1 MLLRTI
7 AKSTP
12 ATLAVGPNKYGYLF
26 QGNGIRPSRIDLT
39 NAEAVDMGID
49 APNSKPSVTPSGTP
63 KSYVARIDVIEGGN
77 YYTSAPKVTIDGGS
91 PDKVAKARA
100 FLTGNAVGDFSMLE
114 YGEGYESTPTV
125 ILGDQHSK
133 FGALTATLDG
143 DTPDPTTPAP
153 STGTPTAIGKWRVT
167 ARPSPYVC
175 LPAVITSGVGTQLL
189 VPGMGNLIQN
199 SWFDYPDMNGSLW
212 SYVGLRGSS
221 IQFVVQ
227 VAGSTSAARV
237 LLTFGTRS
245 VDGPAGF
252 SPGVTALYPA
262 GSPSSIEIMKSGQFV
277 TVQGRPGGGQVYGND
292 GGGPYDKDVAYE
304 IHAPGRLA
312 AGDKPGECGGSS
324 ALRIAFYSNE
334 STIGAGDDTAP
345 TYAIK
350 SVKVDDGGTGFTI
363 PPFIQVDDASGY
375 GAVLETKIKDGKIES
390 VSVLKGGS
398 YASPPKLSVPVGGA
412 KAVAIIRPHIR
423 GKYDCYY
430 RYVDD
435 TPEDRGGPIC
445 SSLSPVTTI
454 DTGEGAEKLTWVV
467 AAPPPASAT
476 QRPLK
481 VELWRTTS
489 DQAYTVYRV
498 ASGVT
503 SFTDKLSDQQLTD
516 YDRAG
521 YAAMPV
527 LLPNGELNANRFGV
541 PPKNKTVAVMFQDR
555 LWMAVDTGGNSPNR
569 LKFSEYN
576 EPESCPDIN
585 QINIQTNVKG
595 HDHITALIPYGSSL
609 GVMQTRHSYR
619 LSYVSQPIIDANVQ
633 IAAYRGCLN
642 QRCWDEFEGL
652 VYCMDTQGVYAMD
665 ASGQVQP
672 LSLGI
677 RSLFDDKIDFAQDD
691 WFSVTADRKTRCLRV
706 AVRFKGDGPGKYP
719 TRMLCFS
726 FDAQGWWEE
735 RYPAAL
741 VGSATVRD
749 AAGVSRCLYGGPEG
763 KLYEVNSG
771 DTDVEYDSIQTITLT
786 NPGKGYTK
794 TPQVTISGNGD
805 GAVAEAAISG
815 DGTLLGV
822 YLRYGGYGYTTASV
836 SIDPPP
842 AGGVR
847 ATATCT
853 VGDNNSAPIP
863 CWFKSG
869 NMEYPHDSL
878 PVEMADKNRNV
889 GLLFT
894 PTAGPSLMKLRM
906 YYNNSPHPRVNVAAR
921 DRGTGVV
928 YQTQEPCVTLD
939 MDAGLLPDR
948 ISTGVCR
955 ALFSSHTVDDIQG
968 NDRHVAIELS
978 AERSTT
984 GPIEIHSVD
993 VFGTPGA

>member
-63 KSYVARIDVIEGGN
+63 KSYVARIDVVEGGN

-91 PDKVAKARA
+91 PDKAAKARA

-133 FGALTATLDG
+133 FGALTAVLDAPG
-143 DTPDPTTPAP
+143 TTPTTPTAN
-153 STGTPTAIGKWRVT
+153 PTAIGKHVVQ
-167 ARPSPYVC
+167 ARPAPYLC
-175 LPAVITSGVGTQLL
+175 LPALVTTAPNENLL
-189 VPGMGNLIQN
+189 VPGLGNLQYG
-199 SWFDYPDMNGSLW
+199 WWQTDMTGDVL
-212 SYVGLRGSS
+212 SYVGRDGNSL
-221 IQFVVQ
+221 QFLLEL
-227 VAGSTSAARV
+227 AGSTTEARI
-237 LLTFGTRS
+237 LLTFATKEVATNMG
-245 VDGPAGF
+245 
-252 SPGVTALYPA
+252 GVVTLYPA
-262 GSPSSIEIMKSGQFV
+262 GAPSRVEVLTSAQSV
-277 TVQGRPGGGQVYGND
+277 TIPGKPLPNPPVFGTN
-292 GGGPYDKDVAYE
+292 GGGPYQKDVAYE
-304 IHAPGRLA
+304 FAIGGRLA
-312 AGDKPGECGGSS
+312 TGDQPGACGGGSP
-324 ALRIAFYSNE
+324 LRIAFYSNE
-334 STIGAGDDTAP
+334 STVGAGEATQ
-345 TYAIK
+345 TYPVT
-350 SVKVDDGGTGFTI
+350 SVTVDDGGEGFTV
-363 PPFIQVDDASGY
+363 PPLIQVDDANGY
-375 GAVLETKIKDGKIES
+375 GAVLESKIKDGKIES

-398 YASPPKLSVPVGGA
+398 YTAAPKLSVGVGGA
-412 KAVAIIRPHIR
+412 QAVAIIRPHIR

-435 TPEDRGGPIC
+435 TPEDRGGPVC

-454 DTGEGAEKLTWVV
+454 DTGDGVEKLTWVV

-476 QRPLK
+476 QRPLT

-609 GVMQTRHSYR
+609 GVMQTRHAYR

-719 TRMLCFS
+719 TRMLCYS

-749 AAGVSRCLYGGPEG
+749 AAGVSRCIYGGPEG

-771 DTDVEYDSIQTITLT
+771 DTDVECDSIQTITLT

-794 TPQVTISGNGD
+794 TPKVTVSGSGE

-822 YLRYGGYGYTTASV
+822 YLRYGGYGYKTASV
-836 SIDPPP
+836 VIDPPP
-842 AGGVR
+842 AGGVQ

-853 VGDNNSAPIP
+853 LGDNDSAPIP

-894 PTAGPSLMKLRM
+894 PTAGPGLMKLRM

-984 GPIEIHSVD
+984 GPVEIHSVD

>member
-1 MLLRTI
+1 MLLPTI

-26 QGNGIRPSRIDLT
+26 QGNGVRPSRIDLT

-49 APNSKPSVTPSGTP
+49 APSTKPSVTPSGTP

-77 YYTSAPKVTIDGGS
+77 YYYAAPKVTLEGGS

-100 FLTGNAVGDFSMLE
+100 YLTGNAVGDFSMLE
-114 YGEGYESTPTV
+114 YGSGYESTPTV
-125 ILGDQHSK
+125 LLGDQHAK
-133 FGALTATLDG
+133 FGSLTATLDG
-143 DTPDPTTPAP
+143 LDTTTPTTPA
-153 STGTPTAIGKWRVT
+153 SNPTAIGKYRVT
-167 ARPSPYVC
+167 ARPTPYVC
-175 LPAVITSGVGTQLL
+175 LPAVVITAPGANLL
-189 VPGMGNLIQN
+189 VPGGGNLLQT
-199 SWFDYPDMNGSLW
+199 SWYQVPDTNGSLW
-212 SYVGLRGSS
+212 TYAGLTTGNS
-221 IQFVVQ
+221 ITFVVE
-227 VAGSTSAARV
+227 VAGSVNSAKV
-237 LLTFGTRS
+237 LLTFGTKA
-245 VDGPAGF
+245 VTTAGG
-252 SPGVTALYPA
+252 GVTTLYPVGA
-262 GSPSSIEIMKSGQFV
+262 PSSVKILTNADYV
-277 TVQGRPGGGQVYGND
+277 VVPGGSDFYGNG

-304 IHAPGRLA
+304 IDAPARLA
-312 AGDKPGECGGSS
+312 AGDTPGECGGSS
-324 ALRIAFYSNE
+324 SLRISFFSNE
-334 STIGAGDDTAP
+334 SSLGGDGDAAAP
-345 TYAIK
+345 TYPIK
-350 SVKVDDGGTGFTI
+350 SVTVDTGGESFTV
-363 PPFIQVDDASGY
+363 PPVIQVDDTNGY
-375 GAVLETKIKDGKIES
+375 GAVLEAKLKDGKIET
-390 VSVLKGGS
+390 VSVIKGGS
-398 YASPPKLSVPVGGA
+398 YTAPPKLSVGVGGA
-412 KAVAIIRPHIR
+412 QAVAITRPHIR

-435 TPEDRGGPIC
+435 TPEDRGGPVC
-445 SSLSPVTTI
+445 SSLSPVTTL
-454 DTGEGAEKLTWVV
+454 DTGDGVEKLTWSV
-467 AAPPPASAT
+467 AAPPPATPT
-476 QRPLK
+476 QRPLR

-503 SFTDKLSDQQLTD
+503 SFVDTFSDRELTD
-516 YDRAG
+516 YERDG
-521 YAAMPV
+521 YAAMPI
-527 LLPNGELNANRFGV
+527 LLPNGELSANRFGV
-541 PPKNKTVAVMFQDR
+541 PPKNKTVAVMYQDR

-585 QINIQTNVKG
+585 QINLQTNVKG
-595 HDHITALIPYGSSL
+595 HDHITALIPYGASL

-619 LSYVSQPIIDANVQ
+619 LSYVTQPIIDASLQ
-633 IAAYRGCLN
+633 IVAYRGCLN

-665 ASGQVQP
+665 VGGQIQP

-677 RSLFDDKIDFAQDD
+677 RNLFDDKIDFSKDD
-691 WFSVTADRKTRCLRV
+691 WFSVTADRKTRCLRI
-706 AVRFKGDGPGKYP
+706 AVRFKEDGPGEYP

-726 FDAQGWWEE
+726 FEAQGWWEE
-735 RYPAAL
+735 RYPAPL
-741 VGSATVRD
+741 VGSGTVRD
-749 AAGVSRCLYGGPEG
+749 AFGVSRCIYGGPDG
-763 KLYEVNSG
+763 ALYEVNSG
-771 DTDVEYDSIQTITLT
+771 GTDVERGSIQTITLT

-794 TPQVTISGNGD
+794 TPRVSIVGNGE
-805 GAVAEAAISG
+805 GAVAEAAVSG

-822 YLRYGGYGYTTASV
+822 YLRYGGYGYKTARV
-836 SIDPPP
+836 VIDPPP
-842 AGGVR
+842 AGGDPAV
-847 ATATCT
+847 ATCT
-853 VGDNNSAPIP
+853 FGDSDAAAIP

-878 PVEMADKNRNV
+878 PVEMKDSNRNV

-955 ALFSSHTVDDIQG
+955 ALFSSHTIDDVQG

-978 AERSTT
+978 AERNGDS
-984 GPIEIHSVD
+984 PVEIHSVD